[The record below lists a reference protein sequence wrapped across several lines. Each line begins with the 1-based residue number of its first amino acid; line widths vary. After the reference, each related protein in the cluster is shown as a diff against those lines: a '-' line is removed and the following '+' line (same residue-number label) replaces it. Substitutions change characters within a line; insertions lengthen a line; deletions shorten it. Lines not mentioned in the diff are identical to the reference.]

1 MEKLN
6 VYKKVKKT
14 LGTALVG
21 RRNRPRPR
29 KATCARGGKRR
40 EVTYAPSI
48 K

>member
-21 RRNRPRPR
+21 SRNRPRPR
-29 KATCARGGKRR
+29 KATSARGVNIGR
-40 EVTYAPSI
+40 
-48 K
+48 